1 MDLMAEKVIP
11 SDEARMPTSEQ
22 LLGRIA
28 HQHSSEAYDKQ
39 VLSKIGRPQN
49 FVYPLDADQTR
60 SNSAHHISDDND
72 IMLETRGE
80 EHSSDGSPIKIDRLD
95 QARVPS
101 ESHLTD
107 EETARSASFYNA
119 STPTSSFADEANQA
133 DPGPPRLDLPLA
145 SDTRGIATSPNL
157 QTGDSLEPHQDNDRW
172 KDELQYQHVRM
183 LGHGGS
189 ASVELVVDVSTNS
202 FFARKIIRN
211 VYSRNI
217 EEAKRKLLN
226 EIRIMRRLE
235 SHDHIVGVHSTRIE
249 GRELTMILDP
259 AADGGDLADYLQ
271 NYRDQGFHL
280 LGGDVSKENKR
291 QNRVLSRAFG
301 CLASALDFIH
311 HQTVRH
317 KDIKPQ
323 NILIHKGKVMYTDF
337 GLSYDFGDIGRST
350 TTGNPQGIT
359 RRYCAP
365 EVAEW
370 GRRNTK
376 SDIFSLGCVFI
387 EIVLALAND
396 ASYDQTYER
405 NFQEVVRSFPGGLP
419 LPSAEFG
426 DGLVWEIT
434 DAINEMMR
442 ADSTSRP
449 SASRVTHMIFDN
461 DPILPL
467 YCPECLKAYWNIYSV

>member
-1 MDLMAEKVIP
+1 MDLVAEMGSS
-11 SDEARMPTSEQ
+11 SDDTRTHTGEQ

-28 HQHSSEAYDKQ
+28 HHHSSEAYDKQ
-39 VLSKIGRPQN
+39 VLSKIGRPEN
-49 FVYPLDADQTR
+49 FAYPMDADQMR
-60 SNSAHHISDDND
+60 INSDYYISDDKG
-72 IMLETRGE
+72 IILETRGE
-80 EHSSDGSPIKIDRLD
+80 EHSTYESPTKIDRLD
-95 QARVPS
+95 QSGVPS

-107 EETARSASFYNA
+107 EEIVQSASFFNA
-119 STPTSSFADEANQA
+119 PTPTSYIADEANQA
-133 DPGPPRLDLPLA
+133 DPGSPRSDFPLA
-145 SDTRGIATSPNL
+145 PNTRGIATSPDL
-157 QTGDSLEPHQDNDRW
+157 QTRDSLEPRQANFRW
-172 KDELQYQHVRM
+172 KDQLQYQHVRM

-189 ASVELVVDVSTNS
+189 ASVEMVVDVSTNS

-217 EEAKRKLLN
+217 EEAKRMLLN

-235 SHDHIVGVHSTRIE
+235 SHYHIVRVHSTCIE
-249 GRELTMILDP
+249 GRKLTMILDP

-280 LGGDVSKENKR
+280 VGEDISKENAR
-291 QNRVLSRAFG
+291 QNRVLRRAFG

-311 HQTVRH
+311 YQTVRH

-323 NILIHKGKVMYTDF
+323 NILIHKGEVMYTDF

-387 EIVLALAND
+387 EMVLALAND
-396 ASYDQTYER
+396 ASYDQTYEG

-419 LPSAEFG
+419 LPFAKFE
-426 DGLVWEIT
+426 DGLDWEIT
-434 DAINEMMR
+434 DAIREMMR

-449 SASRVTHMIFDN
+449 SASMVTHTIFHS
-461 DPILPL
+461 DPILQM
-467 YCPECLKAYWNIYSV
+467 YCSECWKAYWNMP